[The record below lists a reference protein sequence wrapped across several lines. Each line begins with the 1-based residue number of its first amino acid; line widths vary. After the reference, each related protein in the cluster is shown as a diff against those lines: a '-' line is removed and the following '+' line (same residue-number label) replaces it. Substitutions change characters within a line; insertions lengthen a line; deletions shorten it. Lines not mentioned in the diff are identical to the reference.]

1 MGLEGWQGG
10 GEVLLYWGKD
20 FICTRTQHTH
30 THTHTHT
37 SWLQESRKLQE
48 WNRITGKQQTWPPH
62 GEWWDLEDAL
72 DFMLEVLRKG
82 ISF

>member
-1 MGLEGWQGG
+1 MHA
-10 GEVLLYWGKD
+10 Y
-20 FICTRTQHTH
+20 TTHTH

-37 SWLQESRKLQE
+37 PWLQESRKLQE

>member
-1 MGLEGWQGG
+1 MGWGG
-10 GEVLLYWGKD
+10 AVILGKG
-20 FICTRTQHTH
+20 FHMHAYTTH
-30 THTHTHT
+30 THTHTHVMAA
-37 SWLQESRKLQE
+37 
-48 WNRITGKQQTWPPH
+48 GKQEAAGMEPNRSEAADLAPH